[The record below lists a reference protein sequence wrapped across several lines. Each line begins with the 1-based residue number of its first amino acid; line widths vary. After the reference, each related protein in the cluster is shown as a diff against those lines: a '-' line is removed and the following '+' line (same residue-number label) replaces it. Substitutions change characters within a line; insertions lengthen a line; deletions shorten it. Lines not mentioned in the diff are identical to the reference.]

1 MTIHGTLNTM
11 SVCDLLQFLAVGRK
25 TGTLKFSRDK
35 VLKEIYFHK
44 GIVIGANTNDPKEYF
59 GQVLMHY
66 GKLDELQLQSAM
78 EEQRRSGGRLGEIL
92 VSMGLMK
99 QESVLEILRI
109 RALDI
114 IYDLF
119 VWEDAHFEFFDGEAP
134 PQDLIR
140 IEVEPTTI
148 IMEGIYRVDEMSRYR
163 TVIPSDRAVLELAP
177 GWTGSLNVSKELRQ
191 MLYFIEKRMTVA
203 EICYNMHDS
212 LFNIYAKLFEV
223 VSSGK
228 ARVAEEIA
236 ADRTQFHGLPELP
249 QDSKELIWLAKRELK
264 ENPDRALS
272 LVHHILTREPKNEEV
287 HALLKE
293 AEAEFVKFAYVKVSP
308 TSVPQLLIS
317 PDELTG
323 VQLGPQEAFVLSR
336 INGEWDIQSILSIC
350 PFREADSLRMIL
362 TLLDARVIGL
372 AGRADK

>member
-1 MTIHGTLNTM
+1 MAIHGTLNTM

-25 TGTLKFSRDK
+25 TGTLKFIRDK
-35 VLKEIYFHK
+35 VVKEIYFHK
-44 GIVIGANTNDPKEYF
+44 GIVIGANTNDPKEYL

-66 GKLDELQLQSAM
+66 GKLTELQLQSAM

-92 VSMGLMK
+92 VSTGLMT
-99 QESVLEILRI
+99 QEEVLEILRI

-119 VWEDAHFEFFDGEAP
+119 VWEDAHFEFFDGEPP

-163 TVIPSDRAVLELAP
+163 MAIPSDRAVLELAP
-177 GWTGSLNVSKELRQ
+177 GSQVLPNASKEVRQ
-191 MLYFIEKRMTVA
+191 LLYFIGKHMTVA

-212 LFNIYAKLFEV
+212 LFNIYSKLFDL

-228 ARVAEEIA
+228 ARVAEEQSPQ
-236 ADRTQFHGLPELP
+236 RTQLGAMPEMP
-249 QDSKELIWLAKRELK
+249 RDSTELAWLARRELK
-264 ENPDRALS
+264 ENPDRALL
-272 LVHHILTREPKNEEV
+272 LVHHILTLEPKNEEV

-293 AEAEFVKFAYVKVSP
+293 AETEFLKFAYLKVSP
-308 TSVPQLLIS
+308 EAVPQLLVS
-317 PDELTG
+317 PDALTS
-323 VQLGPQEAFVLSR
+323 VKLGPQEAFVLSR

-350 PFREADSLRMIL
+350 PFREADCLRMIL
-362 TLLDARVIGL
+362 ALLDAQVIGFT
-372 AGRADK
+372 K